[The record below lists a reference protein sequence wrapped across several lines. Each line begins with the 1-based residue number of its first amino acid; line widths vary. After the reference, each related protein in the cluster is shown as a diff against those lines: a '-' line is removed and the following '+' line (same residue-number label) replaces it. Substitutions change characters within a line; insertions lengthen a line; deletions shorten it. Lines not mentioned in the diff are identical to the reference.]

1 MKFHHIVAENANT
14 LSIDLFLAL
23 FWGNLDDCVELLLQ
37 MITRKEFYV
46 NVFGHRTMKISH
58 PVRSAVNKHRID
70 RLVLQ
75 WVTMWESRLLNSF
88 FFFFFF
94 IRQSYLPCGFFLI
107 SLSGLSVQSVQKM
120 FRLLQTP
127 LGVLERCAGVR
138 IEQSVLSEG
147 SN

>member
-1 MKFHHIVAENANT
+1 
-14 LSIDLFLAL
+14 
-23 FWGNLDDCVELLLQ
+23 

-88 FFFFFF
+88 FFFYAP
-94 IRQSYLPCGFFLI
+94 ILSFLR
-107 SLSGLSVQSVQKM
+107 LFLDLSV
-120 FRLLQTP
+120 RLKRSKCSKDVLIASNTP
-127 LGVLERCAGVR
+127 WSPRAVRWNQNRKKCAK
-138 IEQSVLSEG
+138 
-147 SN
+147 